1 MRIDLIVESNMAPES
16 IAELGRLAES
26 FGLGGVWVSSMLD
39 SRDVF
44 MNFAELARTTKSIRM
59 GPIAV
64 SPFELHPLKMAT
76 SLLTLNEASRGR
88 AQIVVGGGGG
98 TMTAMGLKPERRVR
112 AVREAV
118 EILKRAG
125 TGEPIN
131 YEGEIF
137 TIRNYHPKWAT
148 SPPPT
153 VYVGANRDKML
164 HMGPR
169 FADGIMLSD
178 KMIPQVR
185 EARAIIDAELDGA
198 KRPRSEFRHNN
209 FWAWHVKESRE
220 EAQREARIWLALRGV
235 LLRPNHTYFMNEAD
249 CDIVEQKRQNFF
261 AALRKRSPDIEDVP
275 ERIIASLVENLT
287 SCASIAEI
295 GKEIDRLREFEKA
308 GLTEI
313 ALRIYDDPAATIR
326 LIGEHVVPALARKAR

>member
-1 MRIDLIVESNMAPES
+1 MRVDLILESNSPPEK
-16 IAELGRLAES
+16 IAELGRLAEEA
-26 FGLGGVWVSSMLD
+26 GLGGIWVSSMLD

-44 MNFAELARTTKSIRM
+44 MNFAELARTSSRIRM

-118 EILKRAG
+118 EILKQAG
-125 TGEPIN
+125 TGERIN

-137 TIRNYHPKWAT
+137 TVRNYHPSWVK
-148 SPPPT
+148 SPKPV
-153 VYVGANRDKML
+153 VYVGANRVKMQ
-164 HMGPR
+164 HMAPR
-169 FADGIMLSD
+169 CADGIMLSD

-185 EARAIIDAELDGA
+185 EATAIIDGELKGDEG
-198 KRPRSEFRHNN
+198 KRAAFRLNN
-209 FWAWHVKESRE
+209 FWAWHIKESRE

-235 LLRPNHTYFMNEAD
+235 LMRVNHTYFMNEAD
-249 CDIVEQKRQNFF
+249 CDLVEAKRQNFF
-261 AALRKRSPDIEDVP
+261 AALRKRSPEIEGVP
-275 ERIIASLVENLT
+275 ERIIESLVENLC
-287 SCASIAEI
+287 SCAAVADLD
-295 GKEIDRLREFEKA
+295 KEIERLRQFEKA

-313 ALRIYDDPAATIR
+313 ALRIYEDPVATIR
-326 LIGEHVVPALARKAR
+326 LLGERVVPALAR

>member
-1 MRIDLIVESNMAPES
+1 MRIDLILESKSPPET

-26 FGLGGVWVSSMLD
+26 YGLGGIWVSSMLD
-39 SRDVF
+39 ARDPF
-44 MNFAELARTTKSIRM
+44 MNFAELARTTSAIRM

-98 TMTAMGLKPERRVR
+98 TMTAMGLEPVRRVR

-118 EILKRAG
+118 EILKLASA
-125 TGEPIN
+125 GEPIN

-137 TIRNYHPKWAT
+137 TVRGYNPVWAK
-148 SPPPT
+148 SPSPT
-153 VYVGANRDKML
+153 VYIGANRDKML

-169 FADGIMLSD
+169 YADGIMLSD

-185 EARAIIDAELDGA
+185 EARAIIDAELTAAG
-198 KRPRSEFRHNN
+198 RSHTAFRLTN
-209 FWAWHVKESRE
+209 FWAWHVKKSRE

-235 LLRPNHTYFMNEAD
+235 LLRANHVYFMNEAD
-249 CDIVEQKRQNFF
+249 CDLVDEKRPNFF
-261 AALRKRSPDIEDVP
+261 DALRRRSPDIEGVP
-275 ERIIASLVENLT
+275 ERIIESLVENLT
-287 SCASIAEI
+287 SCASIDEI
-295 GKEIDRLREFEKA
+295 DKEIERLREFQRA

-313 ALRIYDDPAATIR
+313 ALRIYDEPEETIR
-326 LIGEHVVPALARKAR
+326 IIGERVVPALR